1 MLKPGLYEQVVNKA
15 LGHEQSRYVGMAVV
29 HVNKRVHSN
38 LVKKNKSDEP
48 PLKLKMQLIFMND
61 LYSTDIVC
69 TH

>member
-48 PLKLKMQLIFMND
+48 PLKLE
-61 LYSTDIVC
+61 
-69 TH
+69 